1 MISRLLHYHLGALL
15 KGCFTAIIILIGSG
29 CSILEVADETANW
42 TVEDFMNEGQA
53 QMADSAWSGAIA
65 TYRQMLGR
73 FPYGRYAEQAQLDI
87 AYAYLKNSEPALA
100 ASSADQF
107 IRMHPTHPNVDYA
120 YYLKGLSLFEPPDG
134 WLDVIS
140 GVNPANNDI
149 RPVQEAFSVYQSLIS
164 RFPDSRYAPEAR
176 KRLIY
181 IINVLAAHEAEV
193 AQYYYAMGADVA
205 AVNRARFIL
214 ETYQNSSS
222 VEDALG
228 VMMLAYKRMGLVEL
242 YDDTSR
248 LLELN
253 FPESRYLN

>member
-1 MISRLLHYHLGALL
+1 MDSEKVNYHYTDDLSTNPLPVGTRVLVTGANGYVAHRLIPELL
-15 KGCFTAIIILIGSG
+15 FRGYIVRCMYRNRSSPPILSHPNM
-29 CSILEVADETANW
+29 EVVYADCLNEEELQSA
-42 TVEDFMNEGQA
+42 VE
-53 QMADSAWSGAIA
+53 
-65 TYRQMLGR
+65 
-73 FPYGRYAEQAQLDI
+73 
-87 AYAYLKNSEPALA
+87 
-100 ASSADQF
+100 
-107 IRMHPTHPNVDYA
+107 NVDYA

-149 RPVQEAFSVYQSLIS
+149 QPVQEAFSVYQSLIS
-164 RFPDSRYAPEAR
+164 RFPDSRYAAEAR

-205 AVNRARFIL
+205 TVNRARFIL

-242 YDDTSR
+242 YDDTFR
-248 LLELN
+248 VLELN